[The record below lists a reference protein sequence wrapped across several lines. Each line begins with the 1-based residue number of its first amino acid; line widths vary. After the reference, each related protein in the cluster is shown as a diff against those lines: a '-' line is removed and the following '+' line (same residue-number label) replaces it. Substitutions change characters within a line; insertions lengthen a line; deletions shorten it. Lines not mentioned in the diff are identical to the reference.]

1 MKLRRAAA
9 ASATLLVLI
18 AILRVGTID
27 AEQNP
32 PAFRAETRLVVLY
45 ATVRNSRGAMVT
57 GLDAQAFRVYEDGK
71 RQSIDVFRSDDV
83 PVSLGLLIDNSGSMR
98 ALRSRVEAAAL
109 ALVRASNP
117 DDEVFVLNFADT
129 IRVDVPMTRDVGVLE
144 TGIARVDS
152 IGGTAMRDAVVAGQ
166 DYLRQHATHDRRVL
180 VVVTDGNDNA
190 SEATA
195 SAVQRAIERSETVV
209 YAIGLFGRDDSP
221 KAKSGR
227 KALEELAERSGGA
240 AYFPATIDEVGTVAV
255 ELAHQLRNQYTIGY
269 APANQALDGTYR
281 KIRVDASGR
290 ERLVVRT
297 RPGYWAVPG
306 R

>member
-1 MKLRRAAA
+1 MTLLRAAA

-18 AILRVGTID
+18 AILRTGTID
-27 AEQNP
+27 AVQNP

-45 ATVRNSRGAMVT
+45 ATVRSSRGAMVT
-57 GLDAQAFRVYEDGK
+57 GLDAEAFTVYEDGK

-117 DDEVFVLNFADT
+117 DDEVFVVNFADT

-180 VVVTDGNDNA
+180 IVVTDGNDNA

-195 SAVQRAIERSETVV
+195 SAVQRVIERSETVV
-209 YAIGLFGRDDSP
+209 YAIGLFGRDGSP

-227 KALEELAERSGGA
+227 KALEELTERSGGA
-240 AYFPATIDEVGTVAV
+240 GYFPATIDEVGTVAL
-255 ELAHQLRNQYTIGY
+255 ELAHQIRNQYMIGY

-290 ERLVVRT
+290 ERFVVRT
-297 RPGYWAVPG
+297 RPGYWAVPS